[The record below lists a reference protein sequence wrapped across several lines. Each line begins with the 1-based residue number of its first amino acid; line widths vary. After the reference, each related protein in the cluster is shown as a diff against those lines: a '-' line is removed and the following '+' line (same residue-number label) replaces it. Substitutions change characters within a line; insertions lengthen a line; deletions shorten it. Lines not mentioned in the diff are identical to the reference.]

1 MKNRSDW
8 WEDAACKGLDPNIWF
23 PERPQ
28 GRDYFAIA
36 RGYCQMCP
44 VIDACLAEAL
54 LLATEDDRFGMF
66 GGHTPKERAR
76 LREGK
81 PAAKPQTIKPVPT
94 RAQTQPKRAS
104 KQLELP
110 LDVEVSPPGR
120 YVARF
125 LELNQPIWEEIALKR
140 KKTPLEDTKIPK
152 QTQLVMNLTQNIEP
166 SQVTA
171 QALAAMIMAGWED
184 PLGARTA
191 AALFMG
197 ASYVGEL
204 ASRGVEAGVITPQ
217 ENAAVQ
223 GVVDIA
229 MRVWKHH
236 ATHAKMGS

>member
-1 MKNRSDW
+1 
-8 WEDAACKGLDPNIWF
+8 
-23 PERPQ
+23 
-28 GRDYFAIA
+28 
-36 RGYCQMCP
+36 
-44 VIDACLAEAL
+44 
-54 LLATEDDRFGMF
+54 
-66 GGHTPKERAR
+66 
-76 LREGK
+76 
-81 PAAKPQTIKPVPT
+81 
-94 RAQTQPKRAS
+94 
-104 KQLELP
+104 
-110 LDVEVSPPGR
+110 
-120 YVARF
+120 
-125 LELNQPIWEEIALKR
+125 
-140 KKTPLEDTKIPK
+140 LEDTKIPK

-236 ATHAKMGS
+236 ATHAKMDS

>member
-1 MKNRSDW
+1 
-8 WEDAACKGLDPNIWF
+8 
-23 PERPQ
+23 
-28 GRDYFAIA
+28 
-36 RGYCQMCP
+36 MCP
-44 VIDACLAEAL
+44 VVDACLAEAL
-54 LLATEDDRFGMF
+54 LLPSEDDRFGMF

-81 PAAKPQTIKPVPT
+81 PAAKPPTIKPVPT
-94 RAQTQPKRAS
+94 RAQTRPKPAPQ
-104 KQLELP
+104 QLELP
-110 LDVEVSPPGR
+110 LDAEVPPPGR
-120 YVARF
+120 YVTNL

-140 KKTPLEDTKIPK
+140 KKTPLEATKIPK
-152 QTQLVMNLTQNIEP
+152 QTQLVMNVTPDIEP

-204 ASRGVEAGVITPQ
+204 ARRGVETGVLTPQ

-223 GVVDIA
+223 GVVEIA

-236 ATHAKMGS
+236 ATYAKMDS